1 MTTIDDAA
9 REAVDP
15 ATPPARLAELLT
27 ARPDLGAMIARHP
40 QAYPEMLAWIG
51 QHGDPAAQA
60 AVLER
65 LAPPVPVAPPVPSAP
80 RSAAASLPA
89 AASGSVVSV
98 PGAGPD
104 AASVVPM
111 AVAPVLSGAPVASA
125 GESQIAG
132 PARRRLKRPAIIG
145 IVAGVAV
152 LALAGGAFAVV
163 KTLTSGAPSPEAAAQ
178 RLVDGVLGGNVLSL
192 ATAFAPSEAAY
203 VTPLIDAASKIP
215 VDGKGNGA
223 ADAVTRLHDA
233 LKITTKDV
241 EFTSEKIADGVAV
254 VELASGSVHIDGD
267 ARKVADA
274 SVDLTYAS
282 NPYLAYGRTGADLEQ
297 AKADAKRSM
306 AESLKFPIDWNANDQ
321 IAQATQAGRDNP
333 FRIVAVDEGGWYV
346 SPLMSTAELGFI
358 AGRPGA
364 KSALRRG
371 STIVPAAHFDTPE
384 AALEG
389 TAQAVAQAYETG
401 KWQPLAATLPLPERR
416 VLSIYGPALPAT
428 MEQQALQQQGT
439 AKITVQAHHESE
451 NGDTVVIPDKLSV
464 AVTGSGRPVFDA
476 TVTDECVASRFTG
489 YGSGYESS
497 YGSSGSPTFCPKSIP
512 VLSKLGL
519 TRFQLVAVQENGG
532 WLIDPLASATHEGV
546 IALRAYAQYAKDGKL
561 DELFGANGGE

>member
-9 REAVDP
+9 REAADP

-51 QHGDPAAQA
+51 RHGDTAAQA

-65 LAPPVPVAPPVPSAP
+65 LAPPTQSAT
-80 RSAAASLPA
+80 AAAFVPA
-89 AASGSVVSV
+89 APVVPPPAAPV
-98 PGAGPD
+98 GATPALPGAPIVPAVVL
-104 AASVVPM
+104 AAS
-111 AVAPVLSGAPVASA
+111 A
-125 GESQIAG
+125 
-132 PARRRLKRPAIIG
+132 PARRKLKRPAIVG
-145 IVAGVAV
+145 IVAGVAA

-163 KTLTSGAPSPEAAAQ
+163 KTLTGGAPSPEAAAQ
-178 RLVDGVLGGNVLSL
+178 RLVDGVLGGNLLSL

-215 VDGKGNGA
+215 VDGKDNGA
-223 ADAVTRLHDA
+223 ADAVARLHDA

-241 EFTSEKIADGVAV
+241 EFTSEKIAEGVAI

-267 ARKVADA
+267 AQKVADA

-282 NPYLAYGRTGADLEQ
+282 NPYLAYGRTSADLEQ

-306 AESLKFPIDWNANDQ
+306 AESLKFPIDWKAKDQ

-333 FRIVAVDEGGWYV
+333 FRIVTVDEGGWYV

-358 AGRPGA
+358 AGRPGPQ
-364 KSALRRG
+364 SALQRG
-371 STIVPAAHFDTPE
+371 STIVPAVHFDTPE
-384 AALEG
+384 AALDG

-401 KWQPLAATLPLPERR
+401 RWQPLAATLPLPERR

-464 AVTGSGRPVFDA
+464 AVTGSGRPLFDA
-476 TVTDECVASRFTG
+476 TMTDECMASRVTG
-489 YGSGYESS
+489 YTSGYDSS
-497 YGSSGSPTFCPKSIP
+497 NGSNGSSSFCPKSIP
-512 VLSKLGL
+512 ALSKLGL

-532 WLIDPLASATHEGV
+532 WLIDPLASVTHEGV
-546 IALRAYAQYAKDGKL
+546 IALRGYAHYAKDGKL
-561 DELFGANGGE
+561 DELFGTSGGE